1 MEFVTE
7 LYKQLKQELDQIAIN
22 RSDGIQLAKH
32 AYQATET
39 AMRRLKEM
47 IAQYS
52 FQNTAEEILFF
63 KELKPKFY
71 SNLIYYVRLFEIHSQ
86 APMAS
91 LRSQKKY
98 FNKQLTGIKR
108 FTRDNIG
115 LYRYLR
121 SGATHLD
128 ELYFTRKK
136 CDIAVGFD
144 LNYCDCDETF
154 CSSHDFTIANL
165 LANERLIEH
174 LQSEQ
179 NRLEHDERCKSFAS
193 EEIGLSWSDTKAAFI
208 ELLYG
213 LQTMGVFYNTKTSTK
228 ADISQV
234 ARFFESALNIDLG
247 NYYRTFQEIRIR
259 KKGRTAFIDKLREQL
274 IQRMDE
280 SDENPR

>member
-1 MEFVTE
+1 MEFVKE
-7 LYKQLKQELDQIAIN
+7 LYKQLKQELDQIAIDS
-22 RSDGIQLAKH
+22 SDGIQLAKQ

-39 AMRRLKEM
+39 AMHRLKQM
-47 IAQYS
+47 IAQYN
-52 FQNTAEEILFF
+52 FQNTAEEVLFF

-71 SNLIYYVRLFEIHSQ
+71 SNLIYFVRLFEIHSQ
-86 APMAS
+86 APIGS

-115 LYRYLR
+115 FYRYVR

-128 ELYFTRKK
+128 ELYFTRRK

-144 LNYCDCDETF
+144 LSSCDCDETF

-165 LANERLIEH
+165 LANERLIEYLH
-174 LQSEQ
+174 LEL
-179 NRLEHDERCKSFAS
+179 NRLEHDERRQPVAF
-193 EEIGLSWSDTKAAFI
+193 EEIGLSWSDTKAAII